1 MKVLLNLLLI
11 LLLNTINLG
20 AQEIVT
26 PPLKPITAFNVGEI
40 LTYQIRYGIV
50 VGGTTTLSLTE
61 EVYKRKMVFHA
72 LAVGQTTGLANALYG
87 VKDIYESWFDKKTNL
102 PYKQVRSIKEGSYT
116 QYNEVTYNRTKN
128 TVESNLT
135 GEHKVPEKILDLA
148 STLYYIR
155 RVDLSKV
162 KKGNVIVMNMYFS
175 DAIFPFHLKYRG
187 KETIKTEF
195 GRIRCHKISPVVEP
209 GRIFK
214 SKDDLTIWFTDDESC
229 LPVLVRMDIRVV
241 GNVLLKLVK
250 YENTLNPL
258 VIQK

>member
-1 MKVLLNLLLI
+1 MKAANLD
-11 LLLNTINLG
+11 

-61 EVYKRKMVFHA
+61 EMYKRKMVFHA
-72 LAVGQTTGLANALYG
+72 LAVGQTTGLANAIYG

-116 QYNEVTYNRTKN
+116 QYDEVTYNRAKN
-128 TVESNLT
+128 TVVSNLT

-162 KKGNVIVMNMYFS
+162 KRGNVIVMNMYFS
-175 DAIFPFHLKYRG
+175 DAIFPFQLKYRG

-258 VIQK
+258 VIEK